1 MLWDQTWVHLP
12 THSKTNLLTLG
23 CDGGKCSIY
32 CRAPSKESRQLEEL
46 KRPELPDGFQGEV
59 FKDRVREG
67 SLGYVISV
75 WTFFSLAGG
84 EVTGNKHHQPPGSNS
99 SGVYVLVGSRQL
111 TSSAWSGVQY
121 LQNNSKDRTQNIIYS
136 PWGRTKVSWICLLKL
151 LLFISLDCF
160 PFSLHFLTS
169 LIKFVWNL
177 GKA

>member
-67 SLGYVISV
+67 SLGCVISV

-136 PWGRTKVSWICLLKL
+136 P
-151 LLFISLDCF
+151 
-160 PFSLHFLTS
+160 
-169 LIKFVWNL
+169 
-177 GKA
+177 